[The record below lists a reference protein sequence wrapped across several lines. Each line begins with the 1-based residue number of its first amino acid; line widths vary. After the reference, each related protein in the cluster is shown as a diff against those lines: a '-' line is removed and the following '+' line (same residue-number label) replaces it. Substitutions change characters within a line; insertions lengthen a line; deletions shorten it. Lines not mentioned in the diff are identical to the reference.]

1 MSVKSGE
8 PDFAMHLR
16 LRPDV
21 RVYPYD
27 DHGAVLKDPLTGNYL
42 LLVEHEFTALRLM
55 ETSLKLS
62 EWHERLLRAFPGSGV
77 TRSDLKSF
85 LLRLYR
91 HQVLQSDAT
100 GITMNSASPR
110 SYSLPLVLQKIL
122 GICFRIRIPIA
133 RPARLAEPLTRALR
147 FAFSPAAVV
156 CYCLM
161 LLLAGAV
168 IAVRFDDFRRD
179 IPGLSMIFSP
189 ANLPWLLAMFVLV
202 KVLHETGHIVACT
215 HFGARVRDC
224 GFLLLFFTPVL
235 YTNVSDSWIL
245 PRRQRMIISAAGI
258 IVELGLA
265 AVFCLLWWVSAN
277 GSVRYLLMNGILLCT
292 VSTLL
297 FNGNPL
303 LKFDGY
309 FVLADLMR
317 RPNLYQQSLIET
329 QNFFATAW
337 SESIRNAI
345 SAVTDRRYL
354 IFGVLVCIYRVLL
367 CIGFCSVAGMA
378 VSGAGLGPMDLPI
391 RLLLLSVLAVM
402 PLTGFAQQAIRHSK
416 ESGLLPRMVFRTA
429 IFVGLVWLVLSI
441 PVRNSVCVS
450 CVLIPEGSPVYADLT
465 GRLTSFLPYGETV
478 EAGREIALLVNDELQ
493 DQLLVAEADAR
504 EKQLRVESLRK
515 LGLDLSAELLPT
527 SVEASSAADRQLKLL
542 NQQVAQLKITSPES
556 GTLLPPEV
564 TKDERHD
571 RRMSRWHGTPLST
584 KNSGATME
592 RGTLLGFVG
601 QPGEYRVL
609 AVLSEEQ
616 VEQIAAGQKA
626 EMMSLSGDRST
637 VTTTIAELSMMSTD
651 ALPQCLLAQAEN
663 QWLLSKPGSVTNN
676 VPVVSCLVTVDGDSS
691 QQRLYSDGLLKV
703 EGVSLS
709 LGAHLSRF
717 LRTTI
722 FRRWM

>member
-1 MSVKSGE
+1 
-8 PDFAMHLR
+8 
-16 LRPDV
+16 
-21 RVYPYD
+21 
-27 DHGAVLKDPLTGNYL
+27 
-42 LLVEHEFTALRLM
+42 
-55 ETSLKLS
+55 
-62 EWHERLLRAFPGSGV
+62 
-77 TRSDLKSF
+77 
-85 LLRLYR
+85 
-91 HQVLQSDAT
+91 
-100 GITMNSASPR
+100 
-110 SYSLPLVLQKIL
+110 
-122 GICFRIRIPIA
+122 
-133 RPARLAEPLTRALR
+133 
-147 FAFSPAAVV
+147 
-156 CYCLM
+156 
-161 LLLAGAV
+161 
-168 IAVRFDDFRRD
+168 
-179 IPGLSMIFSP
+179 
-189 ANLPWLLAMFVLV
+189 
-202 KVLHETGHIVACT
+202 
-215 HFGARVRDC
+215 
-224 GFLLLFFTPVL
+224 
-235 YTNVSDSWIL
+235 
-245 PRRQRMIISAAGI
+245 
-258 IVELGLA
+258 
-265 AVFCLLWWVSAN
+265 
-277 GSVRYLLMNGILLCT
+277 
-292 VSTLL
+292 
-297 FNGNPL
+297 
-303 LKFDGY
+303 
-309 FVLADLMR
+309 
-317 RPNLYQQSLIET
+317 
-329 QNFFATAW
+329 
-337 SESIRNAI
+337 
-345 SAVTDRRYL
+345 
-354 IFGVLVCIYRVLL
+354 
-367 CIGFCSVAGMA
+367 
-378 VSGAGLGPMDLPI
+378 
-391 RLLLLSVLAVM
+391 
-402 PLTGFAQQAIRHSK
+402 LTGFAQQAIRHSK

>member
-1 MSVKSGE
+1 MSATSGE
-8 PDFAMHLR
+8 PDFPMHLR

-27 DHGAVLKDPLTGNYL
+27 DHGAVLKDPLTGNYV

-55 ETSLKLS
+55 ETSLRLS
-62 EWHERLLRAFPGSGV
+62 DWHERLLRVFPGSGV

-100 GITMNSASPR
+100 GMTMNSASPPG
-110 SYSLPLVLQKIL
+110 YTLPLLLRKAL
-122 GICFRIRIPIA
+122 GVCFRIRIPIA

-147 FAFSPAAVV
+147 FAFSPAAAV
-156 CYCLM
+156 CYCL
-161 LLLAGAV
+161 LVLLAGAV

-202 KVLHETGHIVACT
+202 KLLHETGHIVACT
-215 HFGARVRDC
+215 HYGARVRDC

-265 AVFCLLWWVSAN
+265 AVFSLLWWVSAN
-277 GSVRYLLMNGILLCT
+277 GSMRYLLMNGILLCT

-329 QNFFATAW
+329 QTFFTTVW
-337 SESIRNAI
+337 SESIRNAVA
-345 SAVTDRRYL
+345 AVTDRRYL
-354 IFGVLVCIYRVLL
+354 IFGVLVCVYRVVL
-367 CIGFCSVAGMA
+367 CFGFCSVAGMA
-378 VSGAGLGPMDLPI
+378 VSGAGLAPMELPT
-391 RLLLLSVLAVM
+391 RLLLLSVLAVI

-416 ESGLLPRMVFRTA
+416 ESGLLPRMIFRTA
-429 IFVGLVWLVLSI
+429 IFVGLMWLVLAI
-441 PVRNSVCVS
+441 PVHNSVCVS

-465 GRLTSFLPYGETV
+465 GRLVSFLPYGETV
-478 EAGREIALLVNDELQ
+478 EADREIALLVNDELQ

-515 LGLDLSAELLPT
+515 LGLDLSGELLPT
-527 SVEASSAADRQLKLL
+527 SAEASSAADRQLKLL
-542 NQQVAQLKITSPES
+542 RQQVAQLKITAPES

-564 TKDERHD
+564 VKEERRD
-571 RRMSRWHGTPLST
+571 RRMSRWHGTPLSL
-584 KNSGATME
+584 KNSGATLE

-601 QPGEYRVL
+601 QPGRYRVL

-626 EMMSLSGDRST
+626 EWMSLSGDRST
-637 VTTTIAELSMMSTD
+637 ITTTIADLSMMSAD
-651 ALPQCLLAQAEN
+651 ALPQCLLAQTEN
-663 QWLLSKPGSVTNN
+663 QWLLSQRDSGTVS
-676 VPVVSCLVTVDGDSS
+676 VPVVSCLISTGNKTSHH
-691 QQRLYSDGLLKV
+691 RIYSYGLLRV
-703 EGVSLS
+703 EGIRLT
-709 LGAHLSRF
+709 LGTRLSRF

-722 FRRWM
+722 FRRWA

>member
-1 MSVKSGE
+1 MSSTNGE
-8 PDFAMHLR
+8 PDFPIHLR

-55 ETSLKLS
+55 ETSLRLS
-62 EWHERLLRAFPGSGV
+62 EWHERLLREFPGSGV

-100 GITMNSASPR
+100 GMTGNSASPPG
-110 SYSLPLVLQKIL
+110 YSLPSLLRKIL
-122 GICFRIRIPIA
+122 GVCFRIRIPIA

-156 CYCLM
+156 CYCLL

-215 HFGARVRDC
+215 HYGARVRDC
-224 GFLLLFFTPVL
+224 GFLFLFFTPVL

-245 PRRQRMIISAAGI
+245 PRRERMIISAAGI

-265 AVFCLLWWVSAN
+265 AVFSLLWWVSAN

-329 QNFFATAW
+329 QSFFTAAW

-345 SAVTDRRYL
+345 SAVSDHRYL
-354 IFGVLVCIYRVLL
+354 IFGVLVCIYRLVL
-367 CIGFCSVAGMA
+367 CIGFCSVASMA
-378 VSGAGLGPMDLPI
+378 VSGAGLGPLELPT
-391 RLLLLSVLAVM
+391 RLLLLSVLAVI

-416 ESGLLPRMVFRTA
+416 ESGFLPRMIFRTA
-429 IFVGLVWLVLSI
+429 IFVGLIWLILSI
-441 PVRNSVCVS
+441 PVHNSVCVS
-450 CVLIPEGSPVYADLT
+450 CVMIPEGSPVYADLT

-478 EAGREIALLVNDELQ
+478 EAGQEIALLENDELQ

-527 SVEASSAADRQLKLL
+527 SVEASDAADRQLKLL
-542 NQQVAQLKITSPES
+542 RQQVTQLKITARNS
-556 GTLLPPEV
+556 GILLPPEEV
-564 TKDERHD
+564 PDVSND
-571 RRMSRWHGTPLST
+571 RKMSRWHGKPLSED
-584 KNSGATME
+584 NSGATLD
-592 RGTLLGFVG
+592 RGTLLGFIG
-601 QPGEYRVL
+601 RPDKFRVL

-616 VEQIAAGQKA
+616 VERIEAGQA
-626 EMMSLSGDRST
+626 ARLMGLSGDR
-637 VTTTIAELSMMSTD
+637 VTIKTTISDVNMMPIE
-651 ALPQCLLAQAEN
+651 ALPKCVLALPEN
-663 QWLLSKPGSVTNN
+663 LWLLSLRDSGTVN
-676 VPVVSCLVTVDGDSS
+676 VPVVSCLISADKRTSHQGIYAS
-691 QQRLYSDGLLKV
+691 GLLRV
-703 EGVSLS
+703 EGVRLT

-722 FRRWM
+722 FRRWA